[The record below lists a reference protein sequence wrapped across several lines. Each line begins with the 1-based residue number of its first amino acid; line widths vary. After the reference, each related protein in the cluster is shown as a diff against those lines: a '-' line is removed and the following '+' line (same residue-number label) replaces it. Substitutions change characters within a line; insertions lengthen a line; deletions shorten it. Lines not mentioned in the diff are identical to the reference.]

1 LPGVD
6 PRLKY
11 LCGLSIPQNQAKTE
25 NYLSRYGVGPEA
37 FDAFRIAG
45 GAIPHLRLYDRRGN
59 LLKTFSGSDFD
70 HEEVERA
77 VEMQLDPGRDSD

>member
-59 LLKTFSGSDFD
+59 LLKTFSGSNFD
-70 HEEVERA
+70 HKEVELA